1 MSQQDASATRPYRGL
16 MVLNMREKIKK
27 MKNLCILQVS
37 AVTLSGGVG
46 EGVTV
51 CFLLRQRK

>member
-16 MVLNMREKIKK
+16 MVLNMREKMKK

-51 CFLLRQRK
+51 CFLLR